1 MRTEVAIVGGGITGL
16 SLCDAVTRRGGE
28 CVVLEA
34 EEEPGGVIRSVRREG
49 RVLELGPQRTRLTPR
64 VRSLVERVGLESRL
78 LEASA
83 DLAPWIYHG
92 GELHRL
98 PTSGAEL
105 LRSGLLSW
113 RGKARL
119 LLEPLYA
126 PPRTDESAAEALTR
140 KFGHEAYRR
149 VLGPLVG
156 SIYAS
161 DPERMPV
168 THSLGPL
175 WRAAGLGRSAL
186 AGALRRRI
194 GGGRGAPACTFRD
207 GLQELPRALYEAHT
221 DRVRLGACA
230 RRVRRVGDAF
240 RVETTDGEVGADTVV
255 LTVPADAAARL
266 LEELAPE
273 AARRL
278 ARLAYGEVTLVH
290 LIADCPLRGYGH
302 QLSFEE
308 TGFVTTGATW
318 NHSLFGRDG
327 VYTAYLSR
335 PPENAR
341 DGRTGGGERGRRS
354 DFDPDAAARTAAA
367 EFTRVTR
374 CGARPVHVHR
384 TRMPAYDGS
393 WEQLA
398 EVRRRGLLPSG
409 VHLCANYESR
419 PGIPGRVRRAE
430 ALAAE
435 LS

>member
-1 MRTEVAIVGGGITGL
+1 MRTDVAIVGAGITGL
-16 SLCDAVTRRGGE
+16 SLCDAVTRRGVE
-28 CVVLEA
+28 CVVFEA
-34 EEEPGGVIRSVRREG
+34 KKEPGGVIRSVLREG

-78 LEASA
+78 LEAPA

-98 PTSGAEL
+98 PTCAAEL

-119 LLEPLYA
+119 LLEPLHA
-126 PPRTDESAAEALTR
+126 PPRADESAAEALTR

-149 VLGPLVG
+149 VLGPLLG

-186 AGALRRRI
+186 AGALRRRVR
-194 GGGRGAPACTFRD
+194 GGRAPACTFRD

-221 DRVRLGACA
+221 DRVRLGARA
-230 RRVRRVGDAF
+230 RRVRRAGDAF

-255 LTVPADAAARL
+255 LTVPADAAAGL

-290 LIADCPLRGYGH
+290 LVADCPLRGYGH
-302 QLSFEE
+302 QVSFEE
-308 TGFVTTGATW
+308 TGFVTSGATW

-327 VYTAYLSR
+327 LYTAYLSR
-335 PPENAR
+335 SPG
-341 DGRTGGGERGRRS
+341 DGRNGRRGGDDRRRWS
-354 DFDPDAAARTAAA
+354 ELDPDAAARTAAA
-367 EFTRVTR
+367 EFTRVTG
-374 CGARPVHVHR
+374 CEARPVHVHR
-384 TRMPAYDGS
+384 ARMPAHDGS
-393 WEQLA
+393 WEELT
-398 EVRRRGLLPSG
+398 ELRRRRLLPAG

-430 ALAAE
+430 ALAGE